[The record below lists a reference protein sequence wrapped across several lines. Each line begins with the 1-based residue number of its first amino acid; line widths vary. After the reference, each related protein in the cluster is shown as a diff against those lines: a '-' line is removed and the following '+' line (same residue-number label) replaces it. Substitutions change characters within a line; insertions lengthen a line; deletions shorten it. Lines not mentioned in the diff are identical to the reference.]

1 MMASCFPSSQR
12 APSEIAEEQRVLRR
26 TLEELTNRIRRRSAD
41 ANPCKDEEGKEES
54 SPPRA
59 VPEPA
64 LSTEQVSQPKP
75 AAPLTTT
82 VEEDAGLGIPFPAS
96 APGKALLR
104 DEHKNDRSLTAPEEA
119 PAVSPG
125 EPAEHGGMEKEKRDD
140 DQTAP
145 KTPSDGAPN
154 RNWAG
159 GGKQWQE
166 EEKKGNNELDPGQV
180 ERKEAAA
187 SAAAVIG
194 GRDDEVDLVP
204 VRDQGA
210 GVKPHKRTRASEVS
224 EVLARHERDL
234 EFVRRLGREID
245 WHSHATA
252 TAAAGNGGVT
262 TGGGLNFIDAV
273 RRKELA
279 GEKGLMARLAV
290 SGEKKEGGGEDDL
303 SISVS
308 VGEGGSGKANTQ
320 SSSAS
325 ASTSKASSS
334 SHRRP
339 RGQKDAAAGEKAEN
353 KKLQN
358 EEVGGAATKETGKR
372 RKSSSSVNGAA
383 AAAAKGEDEEPND
396 QRGLVSGKRHCRSS
410 SVRKSLFLHYVSVSF
425 LFDTGRGGLAGGRRV
440 FPVM

>member
-41 ANPCKDEEGKEES
+41 TNPCKDEEGKEES

-64 LSTEQVSQPKP
+64 PPTEQVSQPKP

-82 VEEDAGLGIPFPAS
+82 VEEDAGLGSLSPAP
-96 APGKALLR
+96 APEKALLLR
-104 DEHKNDRSLTAPEEA
+104 DEHKTVHPHAAPEEA

-125 EPAEHGGMEKEKRDD
+125 EPAEHGGMGREKRDG

-159 GGKQWQE
+159 DGKQWQGE
-166 EEKKGNNELDPGQV
+166 EEKGNNELDPGQV
-180 ERKEAAA
+180 EQKEAA
-187 SAAAVIG
+187 SAVIG
-194 GRDDEVDLVP
+194 GRNDGEVDLVP

-245 WHSHATA
+245 WHSHATT

-273 RRKELA
+273 RRKERA
-279 GEKGLMARLAV
+279 GEEGLMARLAV

-339 RGQKDAAAGEKAEN
+339 RGQKDAAAGGRAEN

-358 EEVGGAATKETGKR
+358 EEDGGAAEEETGKR
-372 RKSSSSVNGAA
+372 RKSSSSVNGA

-410 SVRKSLFLHYVSVSF
+410 SVRENLFLHYVSVSF

-440 FPVM
+440 IPVM